1 MQDGQPDAPVGL
13 SYAHLEDLLK
23 QTHDLAKENHKI
35 LKRMERNALI
45 GFIAKVIIWLIVLGV
60 PIFLLSTYFE
70 PIMRGLS
77 HTGTASSSRLLGLPS
92 AEQLQKAI
100 EAYKAQK

>member
-1 MQDGQPDAPVGL
+1 MHDGQPEAPEGL

-23 QTHDLAKENHKI
+23 QTHDLVKENHRI
-35 LKRMERNALI
+35 LKRMERNAVI
-45 GFIAKVIIWLIVLGV
+45 GFIAKIVIWLIVLGV
-60 PIFLLSTYFE
+60 PLFFLSTYFR
-70 PIMRGLS
+70 PIMDALS
-77 HTGTASSSRLLGLPS
+77 HTSTASSSRLIGLPS